1 MFEDKYTKIVY
12 QSDPI
17 GEEKI
22 ILYLT
27 TFDIDAFQGNKDCKK
42 MPVKQK
48 RVVFESPI
56 SLRRGVKEC
65 DFVYALQVLE
75 DRIKTHVDNHYIE
88 ELEKMKN
95 YIELSRGS
103 RQELYEIVE
112 GQKRRIKQ
120 LENSINC
127 DKI

>member
-1 MFEDKYTKIVY
+1 MFDEYTKIVY

-17 GEEKI
+17 GNEKI
-22 ILYLT
+22 VLYLT
-27 TFDIDAFQGNKDCKK
+27 TFDIHAFQGNKDCKK
-42 MPVKQK
+42 IPVEQK
-48 RVVFESPI
+48 CVVFESPI
-56 SLRRGVKEC
+56 SSRHRVKEC
-65 DFVYALQVLE
+65 DFVDALQVLE
-75 DRIKTHVDNHYIE
+75 NQIKIHVDNHYIE

-95 YIELSRGS
+95 YIEFSRGS

-112 GQKRRIKQ
+112 FQKRKIKQ